1 MSIRSCMSARRR
13 RKVGR
18 KPFMGT
24 GWAVPASQQHD
35 GAPMQQNYQKPPPQ
49 YGQQNNPQY
58 GQNADYYGGNQ
69 DDNNTQYQPPAGAPP
84 GQSYDQYAPPSGPP
98 PAHVK

>member
-1 MSIRSCMSARRR
+1 MTARRR

-24 GWAVPASQQHD
+24 GWAVPANMKHN
-35 GAPMQQNYQKPPPQ
+35 GAPMQQHYQSPPLQ
-49 YGQQNNPQY
+49 YGQQNNAQY

-69 DDNNTQYQPPAGAPP
+69 YGNNTQYQKPAGAPP
-84 GQSYDQYAPPSGPP
+84 GQSYGQYAPPSEPP
-98 PAHVK
+98 PAHVR